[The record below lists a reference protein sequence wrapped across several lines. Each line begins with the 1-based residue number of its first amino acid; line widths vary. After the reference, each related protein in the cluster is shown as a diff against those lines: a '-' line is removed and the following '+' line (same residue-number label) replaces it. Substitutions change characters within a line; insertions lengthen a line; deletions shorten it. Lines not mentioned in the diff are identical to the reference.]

1 LPIFPFLALGVG
13 VLGTISS
20 SVFLVLTLLGVRK
33 FQRQAAADRREMEY
47 AAEDTPPLVSI
58 LKPLH
63 GLEPQLREN
72 LESFFCQDYP
82 KFEVLFAV
90 DSADDPALAV
100 ARSVCDAYPRI
111 HSEILVTGIGPWP
124 NRPVYSFARMA
135 EVARS
140 SILVTSDSDV
150 VVDRHYLLAVVAPLL
165 RPKTGMVTCVYRG
178 LNAGGF
184 WSRLDAVGM
193 SVEMTA
199 GVLVANLLEGM
210 KFGLGP
216 TIVVRRD
223 ALNAIGG
230 YPVLGEYG
238 PNDFVIG
245 NRIAECGFEVA
256 LSSHVIA
263 HVAPPMTLRQ
273 MLKRHLR
280 WAIGTRY
287 SRPKGHLG
295 SGLVYAV
302 PYGIFGLIG
311 GVLLHHAGLGLAL
324 FAWSILNR
332 VVEALAVGWGITR
345 DSDCLRNPWVYPIR
359 DLFGF
364 GVWVASYLGRAFQWR
379 SGNYEFAE
387 GGRMVARG
395 SRI

>member
-1 LPIFPFLALGVG
+1 MIAWLILGLG
-13 VLGTISS
+13 ALGTISS
-20 SVFLVLTLLGVRK
+20 TVFLTLTLLGVRK
-33 FQRQAAADRREMEY
+33 FQRHAEADRRAMEQ
-47 AAEDTPPLVSI
+47 AAEDALPLVSV

-72 LESFFCQDYP
+72 LESFFRQDYP

-90 DSADDPALAV
+90 DSADDPALPL
-100 ARSVCDAYPRI
+100 ARSVCDAHPQI

-150 VVDRHYLLAVVAPLL
+150 LVDSRYLRAVVAPML
-165 RPKTGMVTCVYRG
+165 RPKTGMLTCVYRG

-245 NRIAECGFEVA
+245 NRIAERGFDVV
-256 LSSHVIA
+256 LSSHVIS
-263 HVAPPMTLRQ
+263 HVAPPMTLQQ
-273 MLKRHLR
+273 MVKRHLR

-302 PYGIFGLIG
+302 PYGIFGLLG

-332 VVEALAVGWGITR
+332 MIEARAVGWGVTR
-345 DSDCLRNPWVYPIR
+345 DRDCLRNPWIYPIR

-364 GVWVASYLGRAFQWR
+364 GVWAASYLGRAFQWR

>member
-1 LPIFPFLALGVG
+1 MITWLLLGLG
-13 VLGTISS
+13 ALGTISS
-20 SVFLVLTLLGVRK
+20 TVFLVLTLLGVRK
-33 FQRQAAADRREMEY
+33 FHRQAQADRLEMQRAKQE
-47 AAEDTPPLVSI
+47 PLPFVSI

-72 LESFFCQDYP
+72 LESFFQQDYP

-90 DSADDPALAV
+90 DKPDDPALNV
-100 ARSVCDAYPRI
+100 ARSVCEAYPDI
-111 HSEILVTGIGPWP
+111 PSQILITGLGPWP

-135 EVARS
+135 EIARS

-150 VVDRHYLLAVVAPLL
+150 LVDSNYLRAVVAPML
-165 RPKTGMVTCVYRG
+165 REKTGMLTCVYRG

-223 ALNAIGG
+223 ALEAIGG

-245 NRIAECGFEVA
+245 NRIAEHGFDVV
-256 LSSHVIA
+256 LSSHVIS
-263 HVAPPMTLRQ
+263 HVAPPMTLLQ

-302 PYGIFGLIG
+302 PYGIFAFIG
-311 GVLLHHAGLGLAL
+311 GALLHHAVLGAAL
-324 FAWSILNR
+324 FAWAILNR
-332 VVEALAVGWGITR
+332 MVEALVVGWGVTR
-345 DSDCLRNPWVYPIR
+345 DRDCLRNPWIYPVR

-379 SGNYEFAE
+379 SGNYEFGE

-395 SRI
+395 SRV